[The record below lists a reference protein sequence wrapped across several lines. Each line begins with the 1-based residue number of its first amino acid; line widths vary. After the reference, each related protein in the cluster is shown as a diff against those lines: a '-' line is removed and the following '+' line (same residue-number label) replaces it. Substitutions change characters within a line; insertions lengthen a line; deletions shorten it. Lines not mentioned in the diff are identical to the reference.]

1 MERARTAAHKVQ
13 IRIGEINGCAEGV
26 DGGGEMNPR
35 RIRMAHSVAR
45 CPDLPK
51 VSQLQKFVCQL
62 SYIKATADQFRMH
75 VG

>member
-1 MERARTAAHKVQ
+1 
-13 IRIGEINGCAEGV
+13 
-26 DGGGEMNPR
+26 
-35 RIRMAHSVAR
+35 MAHSVAL

>member
-1 MERARTAAHKVQ
+1 
-13 IRIGEINGCAEGV
+13 
-26 DGGGEMNPR
+26 
-35 RIRMAHSVAR
+35 MAHSVAR

-51 VSQLQKFVCQL
+51 VLQLQKFACQL